1 MNALAKTDTT
11 LMNTSEAVRT
21 AEIFAASGLF
31 KDATDAA
38 VCATKLIVGQGMGLN
53 PYESM
58 TGLNLIQGKV
68 SLGANLMA
76 AAIKSSGKYN
86 YDSDGDDQQCTITIS
101 EKIDGKWIHRKPRT
115 FSMDNAIAAGLPGR
129 NPSVWKA
136 YPEAMLFARA
146 ISAAYREH
154 CPDALGGGPVYVESH
169 GVSEIAEDPAPS
181 RPALPAPVVEAVI
194 EKPKPKPKPK
204 KKAAKKVAPK
214 VDAPVVPAGDTFL
227 PAAEMQWGVGYITDV
242 RQLQAKDNW
251 ILTLVSIN
259 HGSDAEPNVREWKTF
274 NNLGEVDKANE
285 AHHHGV
291 KVEVRGIDQGE
302 KGWMIGNG
310 QRGSKVEGIRI
321 APGEMPDRGEDEPQ
335 AVALV
340 IPPCPDH
347 EAVAAGVNND
357 DEIPF

>member
-1 MNALAKTDTT
+1 MNALAKTETT

-68 SLGANLMA
+68 SLAANLMA

-101 EKIDGKWIHRKPRT
+101 EKIDGKWINRKPRT
-115 FSMDNAIAAGLPGR
+115 FSMDNAHAAGLPDR
-129 NPSVWKA
+129 NPQVWKA

-181 RPALPAPVVEAVI
+181 RPALPAPVAAAVI
-194 EKPKPKPKPK
+194 EKPKPK

-214 VDAPVVPAGDTFL
+214 AAPKVDTPVVSGGDTFL
-227 PAAEMQWGVGYITDV
+227 PASEMQWGVGYVTEV
-242 RQLQAKDNW
+242 RELKRGNGW
-251 ILTLVSIN
+251 TLSLIAIN
-259 HGSDAEPNVREWKTF
+259 HGSDDEPNVREWKTF
-274 NNLGEVDKANE
+274 GHQDEAGKAQE
-285 AHHHGV
+285 AYHHGV

-302 KGWMIGNG
+302 KGWLIGDN
-310 QRGSKVEGIRI
+310 QRNSDAEGIRI
-321 APGEMPDRGEDEPQ
+321 APGETPDRDDDPQ
-335 AVALV
+335 PV
-340 IPPCPDH
+340 
-347 EAVAAGVNND
+347 AVAAAADNN

>member
-1 MNALAKTDTT
+1 MNAIVKTETT
-11 LMNTSEAVRT
+11 LMNTSEAVKT

-68 SLGANLMA
+68 SLAANLMA

-101 EKIDGKWIHRKPRT
+101 EKIDGKWINRKPRT
-115 FSMDNAIAAGLPGR
+115 FSMDNAKAAGLISR
-129 NPSVWKA
+129 NSSVWKA

-169 GVSEIAEDPAPS
+169 GVSEITEDPAPS
-181 RPALPAPVVEAVI
+181 RPTPVIEAVTA
-194 EKPKPKPKPK
+194 KPKPKPKPK
-204 KKAAKKVAPK
+204 KKALPVAE
-214 VDAPVVPAGDTFL
+214 VVEVEVVESDGPCLPAG
-227 PAAEMQWGVGYITDV
+227 EMQWGVGHITEV
-242 RQLQAKDNW
+242 RELKAGNGW
-251 ILTLVSIN
+251 TLTLIAIN
-259 HGSDAEPNVREWKTF
+259 HGTTSDPNVREWKTF
-274 NNLGEVDKANE
+274 GSNGEVAKAQE
-285 AHHHGV
+285 ADHHGV
-291 KVEVRGIDQGE
+291 AVEVRGIDQGD
-302 KGWMIGNG
+302 KGWLIGDNK
-310 QRGSKVEGIRI
+310 RGSDMEGIRI
-321 APGEMPDRGEDEPQ
+321 APGAMPDGPADAE
-335 AVALV
+335 LV
-340 IPPCPDH
+340 S
-347 EAVAAGVNND
+347 VAAD

>member
-1 MNALAKTDTT
+1 MNAIVKTETT
-11 LMNTSEAVRT
+11 LMNTSEAVKT

-68 SLGANLMA
+68 SLAANLMA

-101 EKIDGKWIHRKPRT
+101 EKIDGKWINRKPRT
-115 FSMDNAIAAGLPGR
+115 FSMDNAKAAGLISR
-129 NPSVWKA
+129 NASVWKA

-154 CPDALGGGPVYVESH
+154 CPDALGGGPVYVEEH
-169 GVSEIAEDPAPS
+169 GVSEIPDSPAPS

-194 EKPKPKPKPK
+194 EKPKPKPK

-214 VDAPVVPAGDTFL
+214 VDAPVVADGDTFL
-227 PAAEMQWGVGYITDV
+227 PAAEMQWGIGYITEV
-242 RQLQAKDNW
+242 RELKAGNGW
-251 ILTLVSIN
+251 TLSLIAIN
-259 HGSDAEPNVREWKTF
+259 HGSDSEPNVREWKTF
-274 NNLGEVDKANE
+274 GHQDEVGIAQE
-285 AHHHGV
+285 AYHHGV

-302 KGWMIGNG
+302 KGWLIGDN
-310 QRGSKVEGIRI
+310 QRNSDAEGIRI
-321 APGEMPDRGEDEPQ
+321 APGETPDGPADAEP
-335 AVALV
+335 VT
-340 IPPCPDH
+340 
-347 EAVAAGVNND
+347 VAAD